1 MTDGLLKTGA
11 QEGNET
17 QAQGNGDA
25 TQDKSEGGSQEGTLS
40 ADNWKD
46 FIPEELKDR
55 AEWGRVNSIS
65 DVFSNYIKQGQTISK
80 SVRIPDESSTTE
92 QINAFY
98 QKLGKPVDKSGYTFE
113 YTKANDKYIYDK
125 DSFDFGVFQDLAD
138 SANLSVQQYQALA
151 SKYIDIQNENAL
163 KAQEEFDI
171 RASKELRDAEAVLRD
186 KWGNQY
192 NNNINA
198 ITTRIEKSYP
208 KETLEKMAY
217 AGLFRDPAFLERQL
231 ALTKM
236 QTGDTLVIDGN
247 IVSDV
252 PQTLEALTQQRDELM
267 QQDYAKNYAQ
277 VQELNRKIVQL
288 KVARRGQVSKA
299 VLS

>member
-1 MTDGLLKTGA
+1 MADDLLNVNNEGGDDGSKA
-11 QEGNET
+11 
-17 QAQGNGDA
+17 
-25 TQDKSEGGSQEGTLS
+25 SEGGDGGQTQVTLT

-55 AEWGRVNSIS
+55 AEWDRVNSIS
-65 DVFSNYIKQGQTISK
+65 DVLSNYIQQGQTISK
-80 SVRIPDESSTTE
+80 SVRIPDSSSTQE

-98 QKLGKPVDKSGYTFE
+98 QKLGKPVDKAGYTFD
-113 YTKANDKYIYDK
+113 YTKSKEEYLYDK
-125 DSFDFGVFQDLAD
+125 DSFDFTVFQELAD
-138 SANLSVQQYQALA
+138 TANLSLNQYQALA
-151 SKYIDIQNENAL
+151 SKYIDIQNENAIR
-163 KAQEEFDI
+163 AQEEFNAQ
-171 RASKELRDAEAVLRD
+171 ASRELRDAETLLRE

-198 ITTRIEKSYP
+198 ISSRIEKSYP
-208 KETLEKMAY
+208 KETLEKMAQ

-247 IVSDV
+247 IVTDV

-267 QQDYAKNYAQ
+267 QQDYAKNRAQ
-277 VQELNRKIVQL
+277 VKELNQKIVQL
-288 KVARRGQVSKA
+288 KAAQRGQVSRS
-299 VLS
+299 VL